1 MRSSASRPSR
11 DRSARGLVTTV
22 RTKGSKVAVVLFNLG
37 GPDGPAA
44 VRPFLEN
51 LFSDPAIISLP
62 WIARKPLAALIAR
75 LRRKSA
81 TANYAIMGGA
91 SPLLA
96 ETEAQARALQAAL
109 RELAPDQ
116 EIRVFIAMRYWRPMT
131 RQTAEEVARFDPDEI
146 ILTPLYPQFSTTTTG
161 SSLKAWRESYRG
173 RGQVRTVC
181 CWPDNEG
188 LIEAHAARILAVWE
202 AAGRPKVRLLFS
214 AHGLPQRIV
223 QQGDPYQWQIER
235 TCEKVAERLG
245 PGWDWQ
251 VCYQSRV
258 GPLQWLGP
266 STPEAIAKAAAD
278 GVGVVLDPIAFVSD
292 HIETLVELDR
302 EYAEMAHQLGVPVY
316 LRAAVVGIMPT
327 FITGLAGV
335 VLGALNRE
343 FIAPDGVACP
353 RAFVRCARWEAMK
366 T

>member
-1 MRSSASRPSR
+1 
-11 DRSARGLVTTV
+11 V

-81 TANYAIMGGA
+81 TANYAIMGGC

-96 ETEAQARALQAAL
+96 ETQAQAAALEAAL
-109 RELAPDQ
+109 REIAPDR

-131 RQTAEEVARFDPDEI
+131 RQAAEEVAKFDPDDI

-161 SSLKAWRESYRG
+161 SSLKAWRETYRG

-181 CWPDNEG
+181 CWYDSAG
-188 LIEAHAARILAVWE
+188 LIEAHASQIRATWE

-214 AHGLPQRIV
+214 AHGLPERIV
-223 QQGDPYQWQIER
+223 EQGDPYQWQIEK
-235 TCEKVAERLG
+235 TCEKVAEYLG
-245 PGWDWQ
+245 SGWDWQ

-266 STPEAIAKAAAD
+266 STPEAIAAAAAD
-278 GVGVVLDPIAFVSD
+278 GVGVIVDPIAFVSD

-302 EYAEMAHQLGVPVY
+302 EYAEMAHQLGVSTY
-316 LRAAVVGIMPT
+316 LRVPVVGVMPG
-327 FITGLAGV
+327 FITGLARV
-335 VLGALNRE
+335 VLGALTRNL
-343 FIAPDGVACP
+343 IASDGEACP
-353 RAFVRCARWEAMK
+353 RAFVRCAQREGREN
-366 T
+366 